1 MADERSQD
9 RRNMSSASSFEHK
22 KHARPKPEPGE
33 REEFVWILDYLP
45 YGREDDP
52 RPVYQKKPLIQSLGD
67 SKFVLLELIPN
78 EGKVPPVHI
87 KTPIGPG
94 EKEYID
100 RVKTRIMY
108 DELSR
113 GAKLELPLAI
123 AESVKAQEERFIK
136 FYNDAQ
142 PVSMRQ
148 NSLELLPG
156 VGKKLMLDILAET
169 KKKPFDNF
177 EDLKKR
183 VPALRDPE
191 KHIIDR
197 IIEEMKGGQ
206 KYYVFAAPPKMKRE

>member
-1 MADERSQD
+1 MTDELPRD
-9 RRNMSSASSFEHK
+9 RKNASSASSFEHK
-22 KHARPKPEPGE
+22 KHVRPKQESGE
-33 REEFVWILDYLP
+33 REEWVWILDYLP
-45 YGREDDP
+45 YGKEDDL

-67 SKFVLLELIPN
+67 NKFVLLELIPV

-87 KTPIGPG
+87 KTHIGPG
-94 EKEYID
+94 EKEYVD
-100 RVKTRIMY
+100 RVKARIMY

-113 GAKLELPLAI
+113 GAKLELPLVLAD
-123 AESVKAQEERFIK
+123 AVKAQEARFIK

-156 VGKKLMLDILAET
+156 IGKKLMLDILAET

-183 VPALRDPE
+183 VPPLRDPE

>member
-1 MADERSQD
+1 MADERPRD
-9 RRNMSSASSFEHK
+9 FKNPSSVSSFEHK
-22 KHARPKPEPGE
+22 KHVHPKPESGE
-33 REEFVWILDYLP
+33 REEWVWILDYLP
-45 YGREDDP
+45 YGKEEDT
-52 RPVYQKKPLIQSLGD
+52 RPVYMKKPLIQALGN
-67 SKFVLLELIPN
+67 SKFILFDLIPV

-87 KTPIGPG
+87 KTHIGSG
-94 EKEYID
+94 SEEYVE
-100 RVKTRIMY
+100 RVKARIMY
-108 DELSR
+108 EELSR

-123 AESVKAQEERFIK
+123 SSAVKEQESRFIQ
-136 FYNDAQ
+136 FYNEAR

-156 VGKKLMLDILAET
+156 IGKKLMLDILGET

-183 VPALRDPE
+183 VPAIRDPE

-206 KYYVFAAPPKMKRE
+206 KYYVFTAPPKMKRE